1 MSSEAA
7 EIDSV
12 IEIVTPE
19 NIAFQYRVAGP
30 FRRLPAFVLDILLR
44 IAIYIGASFLFG
56 LLLLFIGR
64 WLPGFGLLL
73 GGLWQTFQ
81 MIAWFVMSWFYGG
94 LFETYWNGQTPGK
107 RVLGL
112 RTLTTAG
119 RPINGLQA
127 VLRNLFRAADMM
139 PLLSLEMFEPTFIG
153 DLMEAT
159 TGSRS
164 VPAYVVPTFLLGL
177 LTMTL
182 TRRYQRLGDLVSGT
196 VVVIEEKHWLTG
208 VAKLDDPRAPSLAA
222 YIPVD
227 FAVSKSLAR
236 TLAMYVD
243 RRRFF
248 SEPRRRE
255 VAKHLGE
262 PLVRLFG
269 MPFDTSHDLLL
280 CALYYR
286 TFVAD
291 RGDGEQ
297 RKADH
302 AAPFAVQAML
312 PGPAPFAGVAV
323 GASPPPP
330 FPIGAAR

>member
-1 MSSEAA
+1 MSSPAA

-30 FRRLPAFVLDILLR
+30 FRRLPAFVLDTMLR
-44 IAIYIGASFLFG
+44 IGIFLATLFLLGMLLVFGASWFPGLGRIGAG
-56 LLLLFIGR
+56 LIQAFQFI
-64 WLPGFGLLL
+64 L
-73 GGLWQTFQ
+73 
-81 MIAWFVMSWFYGG
+81 WFVLSWFYGG

-107 RVLGL
+107 RIMGI

-127 VLRNLFRAADMM
+127 VMRNILREADTM
-139 PLLSLEMFEPTFIG
+139 PLLSLEMFEPLFG
-153 DLMEAT
+153 EEV
-159 TGSRS
+159 G
-164 VPAYVVPTFLLGL
+164 PAYVVPTLLAGL
-177 LTMTL
+177 ITMTL
-182 TRRYQRLGDLVSGT
+182 TRRCQRLGDLVCGT
-196 VVVIEEKHWLTG
+196 MVVIEEKHWLTG
-208 VAKLDDPRAPSLAA
+208 VAKIDDARAPSLAA
-222 YIPVD
+222 YIPTD
-227 FAVSKSLAR
+227 FVVSKSLAR

-255 VAKHLGE
+255 VARHLGE

-269 MPFDTSHDLLL
+269 MPLDTSHDLLL

-291 RGDGEQ
+291 RGDGEP
-297 RKADH
+297 RHAD
-302 AAPFAVQAML
+302 AESPFAAQSMV
-312 PGPAPFAGVAV
+312 PGPMPFVGVNTGV
-323 GASPPPP
+323 GPPPKSP
-330 FPIGAAR
+330 